1 MSQNASAV
9 ELHALRAENHALTWE
24 ASGLRR
30 DLNKH
35 INMEIRRKRLLL
47 PKAVLRE
54 SVAQDVEKSKSE
66 LTQAEKQLRQ
76 WIAAHGDV
84 QDKLRTEG
92 TRRKLLQERLA
103 LEEQKGLRLLG
114 EDTDDCSEAE
124 LRALRGQLGAAQE
137 RVAQMLERRAAEARV
152 AKKFPHYQCPL
163 SLSIMRDPVVT
174 ADGQSYER
182 KQIEQWFR
190 TCRDA
195 KEPVTSPLR
204 APLASDALVPNNS
217 LRRAIDEA
225 TDREL
230 GVAFSEIAVQLKLDA
245 AGGAAKRARRN

>member
-54 SVAQDVEKSKSE
+54 SVAQDVEKSE

-124 LRALRGQLGAAQE
+124 LLALRGQLGAAQE

-230 GVAFSEIAVQLKLDA
+230 EVPVQLKLDA

>member
-54 SVAQDVEKSKSE
+54 SVAQDESE

-124 LRALRGQLGAAQE
+124 LLALRGQLGAAQE

-195 KEPVTSPLR
+195 KQPVTSPLR

-217 LRRAIDEA
+217 LRREIDEA
-225 TDREL
+225 TDLEF
-230 GVAFSEIAVQLKLDA
+230 GVVAVQLKLDVVR
-245 AGGAAKRARRN
+245 AGREAKRARRN

>member
-35 INMEIRRKRLLL
+35 INMEIRRKRVLL

-54 SVAQDVEKSKSE
+54 SVAQDESE
-66 LTQAEKQLRQ
+66 LTQAEKLRQ

-124 LRALRGQLGAAQE
+124 LLALRGQLGAAQE

-163 SLSIMRDPVVT
+163 LLSIMRDPVVT

-230 GVAFSEIAVQLKLDA
+230 GLFEVPVQLKLDA

>member
-54 SVAQDVEKSKSE
+54 SVAQDESE
-66 LTQAEKQLRQ
+66 LTQAEKLRQ

-124 LRALRGQLGAAQE
+124 LLALRAQLGAAQE

-230 GVAFSEIAVQLKLDA
+230 GLFEVAVQLKLDA

>member
-54 SVAQDVEKSKSE
+54 SVAQDVEKSE

-84 QDKLRTEG
+84 QDKLRTES

-103 LEEQKGLRLLG
+103 LEEQKALRLLG
-114 EDTDDCSEAE
+114 EDTDDCSDAE
-124 LRALRGQLGAAQE
+124 LLALRGQLGAAQE

-204 APLASDALVPNNS
+204 APLASDAIVPNNS

-230 GVAFSEIAVQLKLDA
+230 GLFEVAVQLKLDA

>member
-54 SVAQDVEKSKSE
+54 SVAQDESE
-66 LTQAEKQLRQ
+66 LTQAEKLRQ

-124 LRALRGQLGAAQE
+124 LLALRGQLGAAQE

-245 AGGAAKRARRN
+245 AGDAAKRARRN

>member
-54 SVAQDVEKSKSE
+54 SVAQDESE
-66 LTQAEKQLRQ
+66 LTQAEKLRQ

-124 LRALRGQLGAAQE
+124 LLALRGQLGAAQE

-152 AKKFPHYQCPL
+152 TKKFPHYQCPL

-195 KEPVTSPLR
+195 KQPVTSPLR

-230 GVAFSEIAVQLKLDA
+230 GLFEVAVQLKLDA